1 MNPLSARPPATGD
14 KPDAKAATG
23 LAAVAADTRGATL
36 AEYAFLLLI
45 VVAAVALGLTAVGAS
60 TSSILT
66 KASTSI

>member
-1 MNPLSARPPATGD
+1 MSPPPAHSPATGD
-14 KPDAKAATG
+14 KPDAKSATG
-23 LAAVAADTRGATL
+23 LAALAADTRGATS

-45 VVAAVALGLTAVGAS
+45 VVAAVALGLTAVGSS